1 MKISDCASLSK
12 KILIKSKN
20 EIKKSTIILTLVI
33 LFSLITLLISNSIDK
48 TIESYRTKNSFRTIL
63 VSNDFFEKEDILIE
77 KLNQV
82 EDIEAVYT
90 DKSFRSG
97 VDVIDNIKNNTDHSL
112 YLEAAENDLSPE
124 VIAGKKL
131 SSKIDKELICPNKI
145 IFDSD
150 IETNFNLTSADY
162 IDGYRLLNKELI
174 IQYKSF
180 DYSQSIPKPTQ
191 IYKEKY
197 KIVGIFDSEI
207 YGNLNTCYTHS
218 NNIININR
226 KVFEGDES
234 LEHSYPS
241 LIAIVNKQE
250 NVEKVVNK
258 LNMMGHNTSLME
270 RFNPIINYLGKI
282 CNTISIFLLICCM
295 LLINIIIKK
304 EKEENKQNE
313 QVFFYLGYNKK
324 EIFMINTIK
333 NILYITSIFL
343 IVMIILNIM
352 YIIAYYIIKYKYIVL
367 SIFKIEYP
375 IMQILL
381 IYIIIILFI
390 VINNI
395 FCKLERE
402 K

>member
-20 EIKKSTIILTLVI
+20 ENKKSTLILTLVI

-48 TIESYRTKNSFRTIL
+48 TIKSYRTKNSFRTIL

-82 EDIEAVYT
+82 EDIEVVYT

-112 YLEAAENDLSPE
+112 YLEAGENDLSPE
-124 VIAGKKL
+124 VIVGKKL

-150 IETNFNLTSADY
+150 IETNFNLTSDDY

-180 DYSQSIPKPTQ
+180 DYSQSIPKPKQ
-191 IYKEKY
+191 IYTEKY
-197 KIVGIFDSEI
+197 IVVGLFDSEI
-207 YGNLNTCYTHS
+207 YGNINTCYTYS
-218 NNIININR
+218 TNIININ
-226 KVFEGDES
+226 KIVFEGEEDFNN
-234 LEHSYPS
+234 SYSS
-241 LIAIVNKQE
+241 LIAIVNNQE
-250 NVEKVVNK
+250 NVEKVVNE
-258 LNMMGHNTSLME
+258 LNTMGHNVSLME
-270 RFNPIINYLGKI
+270 RFNPAINYLEKI
-282 CNTISIFLLICCM
+282 CNTISIILLICCM
-295 LLINIIIKK
+295 LLISITIKK
-304 EKEENKQNE
+304 EKEENLQNE

-333 NILYITSIFL
+333 NFIYITIIYF
-343 IVMIILNIM
+343 IVMIILSIM
-352 YIIAYYIIKYKYIVL
+352 CIIVNYIIKYKYVVL

-375 IMQILL
+375 IMQIMLS
-381 IYIIIILFI
+381 YIIVVVFMC
-390 VINNI
+390 INNI
-395 FCKLERE
+395 FYILVGE